1 MTPTIEI
8 KEVSMT
14 KEVLEK
20 IREID
25 LKVYPNIGPI
35 DWYLARYKPW
45 HTALA
50 AMEGGELVGYI
61 ASLPAKKELYDAIL
75 NGVLID
81 DLGINPD
88 MFLKDSEYCYV
99 GSVVLKPEYRGR
111 NISRR
116 LLDAFIE
123 THGDKKVCL
132 IAVSREG
139 RIIADH
145 YFSLAKELP
154 GGVCVF
160 VSGDCG
166 QRDRKNDIY
175 GGKEIDL

>member
-1 MTPTIEI
+1 MATTIEI

-25 LKVYPNIGPI
+25 LNVYPNIGPI

-50 AMEGGELVGYI
+50 AMAGGEIVGYI
-61 ASLPAKKELYDAIL
+61 ASLPARKELYDAII

-88 MFLKDSEYCYV
+88 MFLKESEYRYI

-111 NISRR
+111 NIGRR

-123 THGDKKVCL
+123 THGDKRVCM
-132 IAVSREG
+132 IAVSKAGHRLAE
-139 RIIADH
+139 H
-145 YFSLAKELP
+145 YFTLAKELP
-154 GGVCVF
+154 GGVSVF
-160 VSGDCG
+160 VS
-166 QRDRKNDIY
+166 
-175 GGKEIDL
+175 

>member
-14 KEVLEK
+14 KEVLER

-25 LKVYPNIGPI
+25 IKVYPNIGPI
-35 DWYLARYKPW
+35 DWYLARYKPRN
-45 HTALA
+45 TALI
-50 AMEGGELVGYI
+50 AMDGGELVGYI
-61 ASLPAKKELYDAIL
+61 ASLPAKKELYDAIAG
-75 NGVLID
+75 GVLID

-88 MFLKDSEYCYV
+88 MFPEDSEYCYV
-99 GSVVLKPEYRGR
+99 GSVVLKPEYRGM

-116 LLDAFIE
+116 LLDAFVE
-123 THGDKKVCL
+123 THRDKKICM

-139 RIIADH
+139 RRLAEH

-154 GGVCVF
+154 GGMGVF
-160 VSGDCG
+160 VSGD
-166 QRDRKNDIY
+166 
-175 GGKEIDL
+175 

>member
-1 MTPTIEI
+1 MTSTIAI

-14 KEVLEK
+14 KEVLEQ

-25 LKVYPNIGPI
+25 LQVYPNIGSI

-50 AMEGGELVGYI
+50 AMDNGEIVGYI
-61 ASLPAKKELYDAIL
+61 ASLPARKELYDAIL

-88 MFLKDSEYCYV
+88 MFLKDSAYCYA
-99 GSVVLKPEYRGR
+99 GSVVLKTAYRGG

-116 LLDAFIE
+116 LLDSFME
-123 THGDKKVCL
+123 RHRDKKVFL
-132 IAVSREG
+132 IAVSKEG
-139 RIIADH
+139 RHLAEH

-154 GGVCVF
+154 GGIGVF
-160 VSGDCG
+160 VSGA
-166 QRDRKNDIY
+166 
-175 GGKEIDL
+175 